1 MDADP
6 WIRALGLAAG
16 GAVFWMVYFDLKD
29 AARPEP
35 RRLLALAFLVGS
47 LATIPTLMLYRVL
60 ETGGIALDFQRGPVS
75 VAAYCVLVVGPVE
88 EGVKFLVAR
97 TIVFRFRAFDERMDG
112 VIYAAMVAIGFAT
125 AENLLYA
132 TFLSPL
138 EQAAR
143 ALGGAALEEERGE
156 RHLPSLPLLA
166 EEASAAMGAPSKIT
180 WLKPPSPVILMSG
193 CTSTPGTSI
202 GQRKNE
208 RPSYLPAFGSVRAR
222 RIIHFAWWARVVHT
236 LWPVTRYEPS
246 ACFSARAWAL
256 ARSEPEPGSLKPWH
270 QISSAERIG
279 FSMRFFWAS
288 VP

>member
-143 ALGGAALEEERGE
+143 ALAAPLIHALFASIWGFAAARAILVETRTARRVALQAGALAIAMLLHGAYDAAL
-156 RHLPSLPLLA
+156 LA
-166 EEASAAMGAPSKIT
+166 WQAPVVSSAVVAVMWVGLIVAT
-180 WLKPPSPVILMSG
+180 
-193 CTSTPGTSI
+193 
-202 GQRKNE
+202 
-208 RPSYLPAFGSVRAR
+208 RA
-222 RIIHFAWWARVVHT
+222 
-236 LWPVTRYEPS
+236 VTRR
-246 ACFSARAWAL
+246 AARAPAGSRTE
-256 ARSEPEPGSLKPWH
+256 AR
-270 QISSAERIG
+270 
-279 FSMRFFWAS
+279 
-288 VP
+288 